1 MWFNPTAIV
10 MLLKSNR
17 AWFSLWAIVAA
28 FGVYFCTYAFR
39 KPFTA
44 GLYEDHTVFGM
55 NYKIVLILTQVV
67 GYMSSKFIGV
77 HVIAAL
83 KPSKR
88 IQLIL
93 LLIGVSQVGLVLF
106 AVLPKQLAWA
116 AMFLNGLPLGM
127 VWGVVFSFL
136 EGRKVTEMLA
146 LGLSANMI
154 LTSGVLK
161 TIYFFI
167 HQVTGLSE
175 FAMPAVLGFL
185 FLIPLLGFVW
195 MLSVL
200 PPPTAEDKQL
210 RSKRIPMQKR
220 HKRVAMGRYGFGIV
234 LIIGIY
240 ALLTTMR
247 DFRDNFAVEIWQEID
262 PQQDFTIFAKM
273 EAYITV
279 FVLLGVGLLAV
290 IKDNLKAY
298 GLICGTFLAAFAC
311 VGIATKAYTN
321 HGIMAHSWMLLLGVG
336 LFFPY
341 ILIQIAYFERIIAL
355 FKIKGNVGYFVY
367 LCDSVGYLGSVGIL
381 FYKEF
386 VGGELTYSAILV
398 AFATL
403 TAILGGIFT
412 LLQLVFF
419 TWKYIQAK
427 LIFTAKLH
435 YKNN

>member
-1 MWFNPTAIV
+1 MF
-10 MLLKSNR
+10 LKSNR
-17 AWFSLWAIVAA
+17 VWFSLWAIVAA

-44 GLYEDHTVFGM
+44 GLYEGYIVFGM
-55 NYKIVLILTQVV
+55 DYKIVLILTQVL

-77 HVIAAL
+77 SVISSL
-83 KPSKR
+83 RPSKR

-93 LLIGVSQVGLVLF
+93 LLIGISQVSLVLF
-106 AVLPKQLAWA
+106 AVLPEQLAWA

-146 LGLSANMI
+146 LGLSTNMI

-161 TIYFFI
+161 TIYFYI
-167 HQVTGLSE
+167 QQATGLSE
-175 FAMPAVLGFL
+175 FVMPAVLGFL
-185 FLIPLLGFVW
+185 FLVPFMGFVW

-200 PPPTAEDKQL
+200 PPPTAEDKRL

-220 HKRVAMGRYGFGIV
+220 HKYLAMGRYGFGIV

-262 PQQDFTIFAKM
+262 PLQDFTIFAKM
-273 EAYITV
+273 ETYVAV
-279 FVLLGVGLLAV
+279 FVLIGVGLLTAV
-290 IKDNLKAY
+290 KDSLKAY
-298 GLICGTFLAAFAC
+298 GLICGIFFAAFSC
-311 VGIATKAYTN
+311 IGIVTKGYTN
-321 HGIMAHSWMLLLGVG
+321 HGITAYTWMLLLGVG

-386 VGGELTYSAILV
+386 AGGELTYSAILL
-398 AFATL
+398 AFASF

-419 TWKYIQAK
+419 IWKYIQAK